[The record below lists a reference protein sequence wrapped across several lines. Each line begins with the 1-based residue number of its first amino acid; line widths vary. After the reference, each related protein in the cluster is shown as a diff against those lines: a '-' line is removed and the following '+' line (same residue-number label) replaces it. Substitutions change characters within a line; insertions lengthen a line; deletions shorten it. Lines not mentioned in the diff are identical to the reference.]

1 MAKAEDLYIMRNTLL
16 PGVYKVGR
24 SSDVQKR
31 ALSLQASQPFRI
43 VIVAVFPGAAF
54 LEKAIHAA
62 LRQYKIKGGAGVE
75 WFRCDLDTILHHVG
89 QRLPAY
95 FTKFVAEPG
104 GHRVESC
111 QAHLVPVAQLPAGST
126 RPSLS
131 RDWVPSFDQPRTGSG
146 LATDGSGSP
155 RQIVPDGGEL
165 PVFGEFSI
173 GVLAVGEEIAAESLY
188 DLSSGEEASSD
199 VFEGPELGSEV
210 LDDFECLRYQGIGA
224 S

>member
-1 MAKAEDLYIMRNTLL
+1 MRNTLL
-16 PGVYKVGR
+16 AGVYKVGK
-24 SSDVQKR
+24 SGDVQKR
-31 ALSLQASQPFRI
+31 AISLQASQPFRI

-54 LEKAIHAA
+54 LEKAIHGA
-62 LRQYKIKGGAGVE
+62 LRQYKIKGGAGIE
-75 WFRCDLDTILHHVG
+75 WFRCDLDTILHHIG

-95 FTKFVAEPG
+95 FSKFVAEPSGHGVEG
-104 GHRVESC
+104 GE
-111 QAHLVPVAQLPAGST
+111 AHFVVGPQLPSRST
-126 RPSLS
+126 GAPLR

-199 VFEGPELGSEV
+199 VLEGPELGSEV
-210 LDDFECLRYQGIGA
+210 LDDFECLRYHGVGA